1 MEHPAHLRNGLVGF
15 VNEHQVVL
23 GHVIEQG
30 GRSLAGQAAAEMARI
45 VFDAVAVADGAHHF
59 DVEQSALR
67 DTLSFNKFSLLLDRK
82 STRLNSSHGYIS
94 YAVFCLKKKK
104 IHLTAHDASRPF
116 WGFLLPP
123 GFRLVRRIRYEPSC
137 NPLHDTVP

>member
-67 DTLSFNKFSLLLDRK
+67 DTLSFNKFSLLLEL
-82 STRLNSSHGYIS
+82 S
-94 YAVFCLKKKK
+94 
-104 IHLTAHDASRPF
+104 
-116 WGFLLPP
+116 LPP
-123 GFRLVRRIRYEPSC
+123 RSEERRVGKECRMW
-137 NPLHDTVP
+137 